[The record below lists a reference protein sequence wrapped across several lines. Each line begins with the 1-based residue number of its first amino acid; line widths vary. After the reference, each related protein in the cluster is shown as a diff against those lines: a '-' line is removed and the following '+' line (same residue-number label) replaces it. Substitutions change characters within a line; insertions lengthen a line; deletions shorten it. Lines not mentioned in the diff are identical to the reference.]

1 MSAGWMSAGWMTDAV
16 HRLSLSNAAGAG
28 SGCCD
33 AGKPLWWSES
43 QWHSLPVPRVYR
55 RRLFLPVQ
63 NMLAWQEVGWG
74 MFFHIFSLCLTS
86 EHFLGH
92 QTDF

>member
-28 SGCCD
+28 SGCCE

-43 QWHSLPVPRVYR
+43 QWHSLPVPRV
-55 RRLFLPVQ
+55 
-63 NMLAWQEVGWG
+63 
-74 MFFHIFSLCLTS
+74 
-86 EHFLGH
+86 
-92 QTDF
+92 